1 MSNINEFIDSILNI
15 RVVEEKEIE
24 KLIERVI
31 RDAKEEVTEVTS
43 MMDGFCRFL
52 ASTIQ
57 MSLNNYQIKNYWLD
71 LNELIGIDHVVLIAE
86 YRTVEGIKRLLI
98 DPSFSQFTKDDN
110 KQLVKL
116 EEWPSE
122 KIEDKEMAA
131 DLLDR
136 GLTQVD
142 DARWQDYLNSFG
154 QEENK
159 ISLDVLLRGDI
170 VGRKTEVSRRRK

>member
-24 KLIERVI
+24 KLIERII

-52 ASTIQ
+52 ANTIQ
-57 MSLNNYQIKNYWLD
+57 TSLNNYQIKNYCLD
-71 LNELIGIDHVVLIAE
+71 LNELIGIDYVVLIAE
-86 YRTVEGIKRLLI
+86 YRTVDGIKRLLI

-110 KQLVKL
+110 KQLVRL

-122 KIEDKEMAA
+122 KIEDKEMVE

-142 DARWQDYLNSFG
+142 DTRWQDYLNSFG

-159 ISLDVLLRGDI
+159 TSLDVLLRGDI
-170 VGRKTEVSRRRK
+170 VGRKTEVRRRRK

>member
-24 KLIERVI
+24 KLIERII

-52 ASTIQ
+52 ANTIQ
-57 MSLNNYQIKNYWLD
+57 TSLNNYQIKNYCLD

-98 DPSFSQFTKDDN
+98 DPSFSQDDN

-122 KIEDKEMAA
+122 KIEDKEMVE